1 MDSGTN
7 RAEYDFLGT
16 VVPSCSFETED
27 VGGGTVKA
35 EGGPVRGNE
44 SMLEL

>member
-16 VVPSCSFETED
+16 VVPSCSFD

-35 EGGPVRGNE
+35 EGEPVRGNE